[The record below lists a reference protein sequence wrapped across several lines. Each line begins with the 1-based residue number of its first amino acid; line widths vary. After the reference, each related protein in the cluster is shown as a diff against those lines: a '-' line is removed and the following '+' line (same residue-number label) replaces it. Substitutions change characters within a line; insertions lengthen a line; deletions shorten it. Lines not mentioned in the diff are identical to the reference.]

1 MQSGARREW
10 SDAQRRARLVK
21 RHHLSP
27 ATRADSPE
35 QVAGSLAAIHST
47 DPATVFL
54 SVGARLRGDDPAVAL
69 ETALYETKSLIRMHG
84 MRKTIFV
91 FPAELRPVIHASTT
105 SDNAVKQR
113 ADLIRDL
120 QTGDASWDAAW
131 LEALEADV
139 LAYLAEAGEANG
151 TAISKAV
158 PRLRQNLVYGVGTK
172 NEAAQGLASRV
183 LRGLGNENR
192 IVRGRPLGSWT
203 SGQYRWSLATA
214 MEEIDPSAARTELVR
229 RWLVG
234 YGPGTADDL
243 KWWTGWAMRDV
254 RAALANLDIE
264 EVQLVGG
271 TGYVLAGD
279 GEPEGAAADDIA
291 LLPALDST
299 AMGYRQREFY
309 LDSAHVPALFDYAG
323 NIGPTIWWGG
333 RIAGGWSQRK
343 NGEIAWRWLAD
354 VPPEANAALEREIE
368 RLTAWVGPVR
378 FTPRFR
384 TPLERELSA

>member
-1 MQSGARREW
+1 
-10 SDAQRRARLVK
+10 
-21 RHHLSP
+21 
-27 ATRADSPE
+27 
-35 QVAGSLAAIHST
+35 
-47 DPATVFL
+47 
-54 SVGARLRGDDPAVAL
+54 
-69 ETALYETKSLIRMHG
+69 
-84 MRKTIFV
+84 
-91 FPAELRPVIHASTT
+91 
-105 SDNAVKQR
+105 
-113 ADLIRDL
+113 
-120 QTGDASWDAAW
+120 
-131 LEALEADV
+131 
-139 LAYLAEAGEANG
+139 
-151 TAISKAV
+151 
-158 PRLRQNLVYGVGTK
+158 
-172 NEAAQGLASRV
+172 
-183 LRGLGNENR
+183 
-192 IVRGRPLGSWT
+192 
-203 SGQYRWSLATA
+203 
-214 MEEIDPSAARTELVR
+214 
-229 RWLVG
+229 
-234 YGPGTADDL
+234 
-243 KWWTGWAMRDV
+243 MRDV